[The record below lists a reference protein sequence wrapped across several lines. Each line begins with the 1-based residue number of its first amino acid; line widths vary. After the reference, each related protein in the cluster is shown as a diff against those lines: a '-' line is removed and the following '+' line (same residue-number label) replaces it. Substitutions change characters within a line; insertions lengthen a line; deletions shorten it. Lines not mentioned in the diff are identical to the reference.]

1 MNLSVLPKHS
11 HHLFEGILPV
21 KTGVRQIAFFPL
33 PFGQPPVIKQF
44 FCVLDDER
52 DNGVVQTLLERNQSP
67 HSAVPVLEGMDA
79 LKIVMEANNI
89 VDADRMKSFVCR
101 KECIHLSRH
110 FSRCGGFA
118 PADHICSFLIV
129 ADGEPAKRVILRVL
143 FQDAV
148 QFLLLSYAFRSNFL
162 GALQ

>member
-1 MNLSVLPKHS
+1 M
-11 HHLFEGILPV
+11 
-21 KTGVRQIAFFPL
+21 A
-33 PFGQPPVIKQF
+33 
-44 FCVLDDER
+44 
-52 DNGVVQTLLERNQSP
+52 QTLLERNQSP
-67 HSAVPVLEGMDA
+67 HSAVPVLEGMEV

-89 VDADRMKSFVCR
+89 VDADRMKRFVCR
-101 KECIHLSRH
+101 KKCIHPRRH

-118 PADHICSFLIV
+118 TADHISPLLIV
-129 ADGEPAKRVILRVL
+129 ADGEPAKRGILCAL